1 MIRTAS
7 LRGFVGLVEEIGGDP
22 VEILSRFHL
31 TPAVLADDEA
41 LIPIDV
47 NDRLLDVTARELD
60 CADLGLR
67 LAGSQD
73 ITILGPLAVAIESS
87 ATVADALACAS
98 RFMFVHSPAL
108 RVGVE
113 PDPRGARGVVSL
125 TYRKELIESPY
136 SPQAM
141 ELGLGLF
148 FRIAILLL
156 GDARPVR
163 SVEVPHAPLSPVAR
177 YLDYFGGEVRF
188 DAPVGGFRVSE
199 AVLNWQFQG
208 ANEAIRELALEH
220 LRTNYRDPNQTAVGQ
235 VRRAIAG
242 SLGVTKPSLAG
253 VARLLALHPRTLQR
267 RLAREGSSFEQVL
280 DDLRREMVHRHLTTT
295 DLPIAQIALMAAFS
309 EQSALTRAVRRW
321 FGATPRE
328 VRRSP
333 PNLVVQSQV

>member
-1 MIRTAS
+1 MGSMIRTAS
-7 LRGFVGLVEEIGGDP
+7 LRGFVGLVDELGGDP
-22 VEILSRFHL
+22 VAMLSRFDL
-31 TPAVLADDEA
+31 TPEVLADDDA

-47 NDRLLDVTARELD
+47 NDRLLDVTAHELG

-67 LAGSQD
+67 LASSQD

-113 PDPRGARGVVSL
+113 PDPRGVRGVVAL

-148 FRIAILLL
+148 HRIAVLLL
-156 GDARPVR
+156 GDSRPMR
-163 SVEVPHAPLSPVAR
+163 SVEVPHPPISPVER
-177 YLDYFGGEVRF
+177 YLDYFDGDVRF

-208 ANEAIRELALEH
+208 ANEAIRQIALDH
-220 LRTNYRDPNQTAVGQ
+220 LRTYRDPNQTAVGQ
-235 VRRAIAG
+235 VRQALAD
-242 SLGVTKPSLAG
+242 SLGINKPTLTS
-253 VARLLALHPRTLQR
+253 VSRLLAVHPRTLQR
-267 RLAREGSSFEQVL
+267 RLAAEGASFEQVL
-280 DDLRREMVHRHLTTT
+280 DDLRRELVRRHLTTT

-309 EQSALTRAVRRW
+309 EQSALSRAVRRW
-321 FGATPRE
+321 FDATPRE
-328 VRRSP
+328 VRRSSP
-333 PNLVVQSQV
+333 HIVA